1 MAEKSPQINLIDCIF
16 NPSAIAVIGAT
27 SEETKVGYAVLKNLI
42 DGYSGKIY
50 PVNPKRSEILCL
62 NCYPSV
68 SAIPD
73 KVDLAIIVIP
83 AKAVTDA
90 LRDCAQAGVK
100 GVVVITAGFK
110 EVGGE
115 GVVREREIVEI
126 VRSAGMRMVGPNCLG
141 VMNTKNRMNASFAAE
156 LPPAGRIAF
165 FSQSG
170 ALGVAIIDWAIENN
184 FGFSKFVSFGNKAD
198 LNETDFI
205 EYFANDPDTDVI
217 LGYIE
222 DIIDGKKFLKVA
234 TEVTK
239 IKPVILIKSGA
250 TEAGARAASS
260 HTGALAGSDR
270 AFTEAF
276 KKAGIIRAHSIEEL
290 FEIAEMFLPKKF
302 PKGRNLLIVTNAGGP
317 GIIAADTADKLGI
330 KLPPMSRESI
340 DEIAEKLPPTASLYN
355 PVDVIGDATSERYK
369 VVLEQATKDKVA
381 EGICVILTPQAMT
394 DVDNIADI
402 VISAYKD
409 TEKPIFASFIGG
421 QRVKNGIKKLKSSNI
436 PCFTDPT
443 VAINSYSRLINYV
456 EIKNKSEFDVSQI
469 DIALENIKKAQE
481 IILQMKEKG
490 LYELGGEEA
499 MQVLSLY
506 GFSFPERALAK
517 TPMEAVAI
525 AERIGY
531 PVVMK
536 ISSPHIL
543 HKTDVGGVK
552 LNLTNEKAVYNA
564 FIEITTNV
572 KRLMPD
578 AYIEGVMIYEMV
590 TGGKEIILGV
600 TYDRTFGHMI
610 MFGLGGIYV
619 EVLKD
624 VSFRIV
630 PVTEQEAFDM
640 ISEIRGSRILDGV
653 RGEKPYDKNEIVNCI
668 RRLSRLVQDIPM
680 IREVDINP
688 YLIMYNGGIGLD
700 ARIIISD

>member
-1 MAEKSPQINLIDCIF
+1 MIDFIF
-16 NPSAIAVIGAT
+16 NPSSIAVIGAS
-27 SEETKVGYAVLKNLI
+27 SEEKKVGYSVLKNLMT
-42 DGYSGKIY
+42 GFTGKLY
-50 PVNPKRSEILCL
+50 PVNPGRQEILSL
-62 NCYPSV
+62 KCYPSV

-73 KVDLAIIVIP
+73 RVDLAVIVIP
-83 AKAVTDA
+83 AKAVAEA
-90 LRDCAQAGVK
+90 LKDCAQAGVK

-115 GVVREREIVEI
+115 GLLREKEIVDI
-126 VRSAGMRMVGPNCLG
+126 IRKAGIRMVGPNCLG

-156 LPPAGRIAF
+156 LPPEGRIAF

-198 LNETDFI
+198 LNETDFL
-205 EYFANDPDTDVI
+205 EYFAHDPETDVI

-222 DIIDGKKFLKVA
+222 DIVDGKRFLEVA
-234 TEVTK
+234 SRVTK
-239 IKPVILIKSGA
+239 IKPVVLIKSGA

-270 AFTEAF
+270 AFSEAF
-276 KKAGIIRAHSIEEL
+276 RKTGIIRASGIQEL
-290 FEIAEMFLPKKF
+290 FDTAEMFISGRA
-302 PKGRNLLIVTNAGGP
+302 PKGRRLLIVTNAGGP

-330 KLPPMSRESI
+330 KLDPMTRSSI
-340 DEIAEKLPPTASLYN
+340 DAIVEKLPSTASLYN
-355 PVDVIGDATSERYK
+355 PVDIIGDATSERYK
-369 VVLEQATKDKVA
+369 VVLEQASKDPAV

-394 DVDNIADI
+394 DVDNIADV
-402 VISAYKD
+402 VITTAQNTD
-409 TEKPIFASFIGG
+409 KPVFTSFIGG
-421 QRVKNGIKKLKSSNI
+421 KRIKNAILKLKKARI
-436 PCFTDPT
+436 PSFTDPS
-443 VAINSYSRLINYV
+443 VSINAYSRLINFV
-456 EIKNKSEFDVSQI
+456 EMKNKIFNEEA
-469 DIALENIKKAQE
+469 ALSIPVENIQKAERIISELQARGVSE
-481 IILQMKEKG
+481 I
-490 LYELGGEEA
+490 GGEEA
-499 MQVLSLY
+499 MEVLSLY

-536 ISSPHIL
+536 VSSPHIL

-552 LNLTNEKAVYNA
+552 LNLNNEKAVYNA
-564 FIEITTNV
+564 FLEITTNV
-572 KRLMPD
+572 KRVMPD

-590 TGGKEIILGV
+590 TGGKEVILGV
-600 TYDRTFGHMI
+600 SYDRTFGHMI

-630 PVTEQEAFDM
+630 PVSEEEAYEM
-640 ISEIRGSRILDGV
+640 IGEIKGSRILDGV
-653 RGEKPYDKNEIVNCI
+653 RGEKPYDKKDIVNCI
-668 RRLSRLVQDIPM
+668 RRLSKIVQDIPV
-680 IREVDINP
+680 IKEVDINP
-688 YLIMYNGGIGLD
+688 YLVMNNGGIGLD
-700 ARIIISD
+700 ARIII